1 MYNNDNDLIY
11 FNKLN
16 IPINSNSEEI
26 KKAYR
31 KLSLKY
37 HPDKNNNNDNL
48 KFNEITNAYEYLIN
62 KINNINNNNSNNN
75 INNFINYIKPYYKKQ
90 KLYYIQREL
99 TYNNLMTIIRHIC
112 KFKNIPYR
120 NIIKYDKSK
129 YEIIYY
135 IKII

>member
-1 MYNNDNDLIY
+1 MNIFNQDFSNNILYNFLNLFCNIENNYYIVNTICYKKLI
-11 FNKLN
+11 FN
-16 IPINSNSEEI
+16 NSNNS
-26 KKAYR
+26 
-31 KLSLKY
+31 
-37 HPDKNNNNDNL
+37 
-48 KFNEITNAYEYLIN
+48 
-62 KINNINNNNSNNN
+62 NNNSNNN